1 MNETKE
7 TLKRPQNT
15 VFVNTDRLWNK
26 YYIVIMVINFVAN
39 VSFYLISST
48 LSTHSI
54 GLGATQ
60 TLAGIIV
67 GFFSIVSLVAR
78 PFSGIITNRISS
90 SILLVTS
97 FLLMASSAFGYAFI
111 QLPPLFI
118 PIRIIH
124 GIGFSINGVVTMVLI
139 SKIIPKNH
147 LTKGMAYFGI
157 SQVFASA
164 VGPTAGSALGQLFG
178 YRYSFLAAGFTLV
191 LAAVIVLIFP
201 LPETTTVSSPK
212 DSSQKKHPL
221 FSWNE
226 LLDVHL
232 IRLVIFSAFFSAFN
246 GLCSSYMINIG
257 LDRSISNISL
267 YFTVNSISII
277 LMRILCGNFVEKFK
291 NIHYIL
297 LSTMFTA
304 CIGCIIIGASHTL
317 WLFLLAAVI
326 QAFSHG
332 FAQPAVQAEC
342 IKRADPKRLGTASGT
357 FFMSADLGQGL
368 GIMIGGLTS
377 DLFGYNGMFYILAAV
392 FLLAIPSYV
401 IINMRTK
408 IISRA

>member
-1 MNETKE
+1 MIETKE
-7 TLKRPQNT
+7 TIKKSQNT
-15 VFVNTDRLWNK
+15 ASVNTEHLWNK

-48 LSTHSI
+48 LSTYSI

-78 PFSGIITNRISS
+78 PFSGIIANRIRS

-97 FLLMASSAFGYAFI
+97 FLLMAVSAFGYGFI
-111 QLPPLFI
+111 QIPSLFI
-118 PIRIIH
+118 PIRIVH

-139 SKIIPKNH
+139 SKIIPKSH

-164 VGPTAGSALGQLFG
+164 VGPTAGSTLGQLFG
-178 YRYSFLAAGFTLV
+178 YRYSFLAAAVTLV
-191 LAAVIVLIFP
+191 LAAIIVLVFP
-201 LPETTTVSSPK
+201 LPESRPAPSQK
-212 DSSQKKHPL
+212 DNAQKKHPL

-257 LDRSISNISL
+257 LDRNISNISL

-277 LMRILCGNFVEKFK
+277 LMRVLCGNFVERFK

-304 CIGCIIIGASHTL
+304 SMGCIIIGASHTL

-342 IKRADPKRLGTASGT
+342 IKQASPKRLGTASGT

-392 FLLAIPSYV
+392 FLLAIPSYA
-401 IINMRTK
+401 IINMRAK
-408 IISRA
+408 SVSQA